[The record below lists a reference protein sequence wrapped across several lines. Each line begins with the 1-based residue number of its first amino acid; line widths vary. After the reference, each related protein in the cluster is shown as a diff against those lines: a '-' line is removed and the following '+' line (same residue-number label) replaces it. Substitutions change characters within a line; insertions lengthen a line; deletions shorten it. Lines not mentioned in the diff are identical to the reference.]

1 VYSTNGSPTTR
12 ATTQPHSRASES
24 GKNRLPPAAA
34 AVAQLIDVLIEAE
47 AQLDFGRNSADVQR
61 ALQHL
66 KALKPGDDL
75 VRALQMKLVQ
85 LRMAEALARF

>member
-1 VYSTNGSPTTR
+1 M
-12 ATTQPHSRASES
+12 
-24 GKNRLPPAAA
+24 
-34 AVAQLIDVLIEAE
+34 QLIDVLIEAE